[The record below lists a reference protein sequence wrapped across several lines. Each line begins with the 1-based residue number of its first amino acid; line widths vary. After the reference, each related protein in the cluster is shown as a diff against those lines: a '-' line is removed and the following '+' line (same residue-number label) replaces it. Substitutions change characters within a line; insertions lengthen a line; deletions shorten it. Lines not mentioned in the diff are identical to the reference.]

1 MLKVVVMLFIQDFDG
16 PAEGGSGPAGVY
28 LITLCGQ
35 TDHCALLPRSDL
47 CEVIASRF
55 HLANV

>member
-1 MLKVVVMLFIQDFDG
+1 MLKVVVVMLFIQGFDG

-35 TDHCALLPRSDL
+35 TDHSLVHIFLKW
-47 CEVIASRF
+47 
-55 HLANV
+55 